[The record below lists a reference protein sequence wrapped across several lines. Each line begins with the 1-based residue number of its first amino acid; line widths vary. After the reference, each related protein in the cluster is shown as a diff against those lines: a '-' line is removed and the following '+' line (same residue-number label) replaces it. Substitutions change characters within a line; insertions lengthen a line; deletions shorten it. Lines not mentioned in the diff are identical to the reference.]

1 MEILNEDFIFSR
13 INKATDILKQNDKD
27 YQDKGQEYD
36 KLLKDFIFSLTTAQV
51 ENFDKLMDILGSQ
64 NGMELKA
71 VYQLAF
77 RDYSNIINGGTI

>member
-77 RDYSNIINGGTI
+77 SDYSNIINGGTI